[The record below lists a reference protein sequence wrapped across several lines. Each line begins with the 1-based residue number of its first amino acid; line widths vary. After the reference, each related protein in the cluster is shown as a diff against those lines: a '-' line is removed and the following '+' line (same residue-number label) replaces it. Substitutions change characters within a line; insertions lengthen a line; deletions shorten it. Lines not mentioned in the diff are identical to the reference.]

1 MKNKG
6 FTLIEL
12 LVAIVILAV
21 VIMVA
26 LVKPVGASE
35 KGCGGFWEPSC
46 NTQNTQKKEAQLT
59 EENQRRL
66 LQAVPVPKLETSQER
81 VNLVK
86 RLERFNNADKV
97 SYIYLVNYG
106 KVMAFY
112 TIKGKV
118 SSVNSMLTTTEQI
131 VNKDGGQCSW
141 SGSSSYD
148 CYVVASPD
156 IDGSY
161 GSNGDAIFFFTT
173 EDAYVEWQG
182 DYMLADQPLKLTTQ
196 PELVRQIQ

>member
-12 LVAIVILAV
+12 IIALAIIIIVTMI
-21 VIMVA
+21 A
-26 LVKPVGASE
+26 LVKPVKASE
-35 KGCGGFWEPSC
+35 MGCGGFWEPSC
-46 NTQNTQKKEAQLT
+46 KTENTQKREAILT

-66 LQAVPVPKLETSQER
+66 IQAVPVPKLETSQER
-81 VNLVK
+81 TNLVK

-141 SGSSSYD
+141 SAGSTD

-161 GSNGDAIFFFTT
+161 GDNGDSIFFFTT
-173 EDAYVEWQG
+173 EDTYVEWKG
-182 DYMLADQPLKLTTQ
+182 DYMLSDQPLKLTTQ
-196 PELVRQIQ
+196 PELIREIK

>member
-6 FTLIEL
+6 FTLLEL
-12 LVAIVILAV
+12 IISIAILAIIFLVALTSSVSAE
-21 VIMVA
+21 A
-26 LVKPVGASE
+26 
-35 KGCGGFWEPSC
+35 GCGGFFEPACS
-46 NTQNTQKKEAQLT
+46 NKNTQKQEAILT
-59 EENQRRL
+59 EQNQRRL
-66 LQAVPVPKLETSQER
+66 IQAVPVPKLETSQER

-141 SGSSSYD
+141 GNSSD

-161 GSNGDAIFFFTT
+161 GSNGDSIFFFTT
-173 EDAYVEWQG
+173 EDAYVEWRG

-196 PELVRQIQ
+196 PELVREIK

>member
-1 MKNKG
+1 MKKG
-6 FTLIEL
+6 FTTVEVL
-12 LVAIVILAV
+12 VILAMIL
-21 VIMVA
+21 VIIA
-26 LVKPVGASE
+26 AILFPTKKANASE
-35 KGCGGFWEPSC
+35 KGCGGWLEPSC
-46 NTQNTQKKEAQLT
+46 NTTNTQKREAIIT
-59 EENQRRL
+59 EDNQRRL
-66 LQAVPVPKLETSQER
+66 LDAIPVPIVNTSEER
-81 VNLVK
+81 KNLVR
-86 RLERFNNADKV
+86 RLERFNDENKI

-118 SSVNSMLTTTEQI
+118 SSVNSMLTTTEQ
-131 VNKDGGQCSW
+131 VVDKAGKQCS
-141 SGSSSYD
+141 YNNNE
-148 CYVVASPD
+148 CYVVSSPD

-173 EDAYVEWQG
+173 DDTYVEWRG